1 MWGSDCECRSQP
13 PVPFRQHSIPPQAIF
28 PTINTSSS
36 ATGWTIFGG
45 NSSDVSGHRWW
56 TSADPCWV
64 RGQCS
69 ASPPKQIPWKHLLV
83 LAFPTVKRFQHQC
96 QAWHWTQAALGGVRS
111 VWSPFFGSGGHLL
124 EAALSCHIPSPSQ
137 NSCQTD
143 IVLPHSPAELLC
155 PLLSP
160 QGLELLIP
168 NH

>member
-69 ASPPKQIPWKHLLV
+69 ASPPQTNSLKTPPCSGISHCKKVSAPMSGMTLNPGS
-83 LAFPTVKRFQHQC
+83 FR
-96 QAWHWTQAALGGVRS
+96 GVRS
-111 VWSPFFGSGGHLL
+111 IWSPFFGSGGHLL